1 MIRVFAPAT
10 VANLG
15 PGFDCL
21 GVAVTGLGD
30 VIEAEKMPNGIELEL
45 EVGNCPLSGSTGDS
59 PLSDDPMKNTA
70 GIAATEALKRLGNP
84 GGIRM
89 KLIKGLPNGSGLGSS
104 AASAAAAAGAVNELY
119 GRRLSPA
126 AMVACTLEAEA
137 AVSGGRFADN
147 VAPAVLGGAVL
158 VRSLDPLDLVPL
170 GTLPNIKIVL
180 VTPRIQVLTREARA
194 ALPSHVALPD
204 LVRHTADASGLV
216 AAFLTGDDDL
226 LVRALRDN
234 LIESVRARFIPGYAA
249 VRTAAF
255 EAGAEAFSISGSGPT
270 VFAVTRHETAGQR
283 IAEAMTAAFN
293 AAGIEAEARI
303 AAMDPLGVRL
313 I

>member
-10 VANLG
+10 VANIG

-30 VIEAEKMPNGIELEL
+30 IIEAEAI
-45 EVGNCPLSGSTGDS
+45 STGVDLTIQNGNDL
-59 PLSDDPMKNTA
+59 PSDPAKNTA
-70 GIAATEALKRLGNP
+70 GIAAAETLKRLGNP
-84 GGIRM
+84 GGVRM

-104 AASAAAAAGAVNELY
+104 AASAAASASAVNELY

-126 AMVACTLEAEA
+126 VMVACALEAEA

-147 VAPAVLGGAVL
+147 VAPAVLGGAIL

-180 VTPRIQVLTREARA
+180 VTPRITVLTAHARM

-204 LVRHTADASGLV
+204 LVTHTADACGLV
-216 AAFLTGDDDL
+216 AAFLTGDAHLLFRSLRDDL
-226 LVRALRDN
+226 
-234 LIESVRARFIPGYAA
+234 IEPARARFIPGYAA

-283 IAEAMTAAFN
+283 IAEAMTAAFA

-303 AAMDPLGVRL
+303 AAMDPLGARL